1 MMSSDFNSPTR
12 LRGDRKTRLD
22 TAVDPGAYLT
32 GLDPTVW
39 GKAED
44 RRPLTSN
51 EFFDRQPFPGLGIVY
66 ECGRNYA
73 LTHPRPGSNN
83 DQIGLLEASRLG
95 IQVVEPA
102 WHAGDDRLVLVDLL
116 DLVPGRLEDVLE
128 GDEVL
133 RDAAFRD
140 VEDHTLR
147 GVQRLV
153 CRGALVEA
161 ECGDAPAGADQLTF
175 RARFFDQVP
184 VVLDI
189 GGGRYAALELGQER
203 LPADPFEDAHLLQ
216 LGRECQQVDGIG
228 AVVQVQ
234 RGPVDLRVMVQIEV
248 LRTEEVGHPN
258 HGVAIEHQR
267 TEHRRLGLQV
277 VRRHAATGRRR
288 SRRAPQVNRQAEVT
302 ISGIRAVTSR
312 WSFTC
317 ALPGPIALTGSSNS
331 IFRRSSVMPC
341 CCLSADATSALVTA
355 PNSLPS
361 FPLRSFKTTWAA
373 SSRTARALASDSS
386 RCSRWTVV
394 DFCRSTCSCAPR
406 VAGWASLRG
415 IRKFRAKP
423 SATSF
428 VSPALPVPF
437 TSWIRTTFTA
447 RRTPQTLAWHSAP
460 LAWAGGPAGSARP
473 SCRRPP
479 SSSYDRKPAAA

>member
-51 EFFDRQPFPGLGIVY
+51 EFFDRQPFPRLGIVY

-73 LTHPRPGSNN
+73 LTHSRPRSND
-83 DQIGLLEASRLG
+83 DQVGLLEASGLG
-95 IQVVEPA
+95 IQVVEST

-116 DLVPGRLEDVLE
+116 DLVPGCLEDVFE
-128 GDEVL
+128 RDEVL
-133 RDAAFRD
+133 RDAAFCD
-140 VEDHTLR
+140 VEDHTLGGVERLAR
-147 GVQRLV
+147 GR
-153 CRGALVEA
+153 ALVEA
-161 ECGDAPAGADQLTF
+161 EGGDAPAGTDQLTF
-175 RARFFDQVP
+175 RARFLDQVA

-189 GGGRYAALELGQER
+189 GGGGDAALQFGEER
-203 LPADPFEDAHLLQ
+203 LATNALEHTHLLQ
-216 LGRECQQVDGIG
+216 LRRQRQQVNRIG
-228 AVVQVQ
+228 PVVQVQ
-234 RGPVDLRVMVQIEV
+234 RGAVDLRVMVQIEV
-248 LRTEEVGHPN
+248 LRTEEVGHPDDR
-258 HGVAIEHQR
+258 VAVEHQR
-267 TEHRRLGLQV
+267 TEYRRLGFEV

-317 ALPGPIALTGSSNS
+317 ALPGPIALTGSSNP

-341 CCLSADATSALVTA
+341 CCLSADATSASVTA

-406 VAGWASLRG
+406 VAG
-415 IRKFRAKP
+415 
-423 SATSF
+423 
-428 VSPALPVPF
+428 
-437 TSWIRTTFTA
+437 
-447 RRTPQTLAWHSAP
+447 
-460 LAWAGGPAGSARP
+460 
-473 SCRRPP
+473 
-479 SSSYDRKPAAA
+479 